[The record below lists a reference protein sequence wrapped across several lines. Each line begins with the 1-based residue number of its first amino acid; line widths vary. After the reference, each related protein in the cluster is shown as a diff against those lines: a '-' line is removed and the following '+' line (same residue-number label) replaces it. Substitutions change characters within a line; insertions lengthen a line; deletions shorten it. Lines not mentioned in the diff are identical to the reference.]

1 MKIPK
6 RLKKRSLEFL
16 VSAAFFLDLFWWH
29 TWTVF
34 LAAVVYFAGG
44 YFWYR
49 REAMVN
55 FRISEPI
62 RTGMNLKDVKAI
74 EKKYT
79 MREDFNTFEKRAFV
93 RSPLDRYFYYA
104 RYERVQKLLHQYA
117 QGAKSV
123 LDMGCGFG
131 ENTIHICQ
139 NLKYLTI
146 GLELDSLK
154 LKEARRRAKKAS
166 LTKNIAFLT
175 GDVSRPPFRA
185 SSFDCILLTE
195 VLEHLIDPSEGL
207 AACHYLLSYGG
218 ILVLSTPSRHNLN
231 YSLNPFLILERAL
244 SLVSN
249 RVLPPYHNLH
259 AQFEFNW
266 KKPEPEYGM
275 HYNFSWQELED
286 LLQKTGFQ
294 SIWRGSF
301 EIEIFVFLLIE
312 LLAQD
317 NLDRIKKYVA
327 PIETIMEKMPLVKH
341 VGQHLLW
348 VARKGG
354 GSEKESHMRT
364 STS

>member
-1 MKIPK
+1 MKISN
-6 RLKKRSLEFL
+6 RLKKRALEFL
-16 VSAAFFLDLFWWH
+16 VGAAFLLGLFWWH
-29 TWTVF
+29 AWVVF
-34 LAAVVYFAGG
+34 LVAVAYFVGG

-49 REAMVN
+49 RETMLN

-62 RTGMNLKDVKAI
+62 RRGMNLKDVREI
-74 EKKYT
+74 EEKYT

-104 RYERVQKLLHQYA
+104 RYERVQRLLYTYA
-117 QGAKSV
+117 QGAKRV

-131 ENTIHICQ
+131 ENTIYISQ

-146 GLELDSLK
+146 GLELDRLK
-154 LKEARRRAKKAS
+154 LKEARRRARKAS
-166 LTKNIAFLT
+166 LAKDIAFLT
-175 GDVSRPPFRA
+175 GDVSHPPFRA

-207 AACHYLLSYGG
+207 AACHYLLCYGG
-218 ILVLSTPSRHNLN
+218 ILVISTPSRHNLN
-231 YSLNPFLILERAL
+231 YSLNPFLILEKAL
-244 SLVSN
+244 SLVSD

-266 KKPEPEYGM
+266 RNPEPEYGM
-275 HYNFSWQELED
+275 HYHFSCQELED

-301 EIEIFVFLLIE
+301 EIEIFMFLLIE

-317 NLDRIKKYVA
+317 NLDRINKYVA
-327 PIETIMEKMPLVKH
+327 PIEAMMEKMPLVKH
-341 VGQHLLW
+341 FGQHLLW
-348 VARKGG
+348 VARKR
-354 GSEKESHMRT
+354 S
-364 STS
+364 